1 MLFWRVHRRR
11 GSRSCRTGCSRRRC
25 PRLDAH
31 GCRRSGAH
39 RRRLCHRLA
48 RAIRDEVV
56 VGPDG
61 EGLRLRLAGDRSGVR
76 GPTSSRGRPGR
87 LRRGRRDA
95 LRRRGGS
102 RRLRLLGRAGLARGG
117 YDLAFGRGLNCHRR
131 RIRLNRRCLGVGRC
145 LSRLDSRRRSNGLL
159 RQLRYGRGLGRRG
172 RIRRHRRRFEARRQK
187 QQWVD
192 VALRVR
198 GHAQPE
204 VDERFG
210 AGSSDHRALRD
221 RRPTLDGDRAEVEQR
236 GGISERRLDRDRP
249 APAGNRPRER
259 HRPVG
264 RRSHGCPLGDADV
277 DPPVL
282 TARVRMRRIEG
293 EGTQDRP
300 VGRPRPGAG

>member
-11 GSRSCRTGCSRRRC
+11 GSRSWRTGCSRRRC

-39 RRRLCHRLA
+39 RRRLRHRLA
-48 RAIRDEVV
+48 RPIRDEVV
-56 VGPDG
+56 PDG
-61 EGLRLRLAGDRSGVR
+61 EGLRRRLAGGRSGVR
-76 GPTSSRGRPGR
+76 GRGSSRGRLGR
-87 LRRGRRDA
+87 LRRGRGDA
-95 LRRRGGS
+95 PRRRSG
-102 RRLRLLGRAGLARGG
+102 RRFRLLVCGGLACGR

-131 RIRLNRRCLGVGRC
+131 RIRRNRRCLGVGRC

-172 RIRRHRRRFEARRQK
+172 RIRRHRRRFETRRQK

-204 VDERFG
+204 VNERFG
-210 AGSSDHRALRD
+210 AGGSDHRALRD
-221 RRPTLDGDRAEVEQR
+221 RRPTPDGNRAEVEQR
-236 GGISERRLDRDRP
+236 GGISERRLDRDRL